1 MNPYF
6 SSSVDFLVGVTF
18 RNKMLNQVLIQD
30 NEFNLVVVV
39 VRDRCPDHSLGDKIV
54 TNVTLL
60 VVFAVNRTFRAGEFD
75 VLFLEERFH
84 LGLCE
89 V

>member
-1 MNPYF
+1 
-6 SSSVDFLVGVTF
+6 
-18 RNKMLNQVLIQD
+18 
-30 NEFNLVVVV
+30 
-39 VRDRCPDHSLGDKIV
+39 
-54 TNVTLL
+54 VTLL

-75 VLFLEERFH
+75 VLLLEERFH